1 VLQTSVAL
9 QHKVNGVS
17 EYMNGTEN
25 TNATTR
31 SDEEGGLDPQEAARL
46 LKQTRRDAQRKF
58 ETTRPLLSV
67 LMAAVILI
75 GYGTIWLSVLG
86 QHPYTGPSLLAL
98 AVVYTAVVV
107 VVVVYTTVRKLAT
120 TGVSGRSQRQQRAE
134 IATIVT
140 AYVATAVFQGALKY
154 DGASLAIVYGVFP
167 ATAPLLV
174 VGSAAAGMAG
184 VREDWPMFGTALFV
198 VIVAT
203 GSAFA
208 GPVWAWAVTGVGLFL
223 AVSGHA
229 VATAWLRRA

>member
-1 VLQTSVAL
+1 
-9 QHKVNGVS
+9 
-17 EYMNGTEN
+17 MNGTEN

-107 VVVVYTTVRKLAT
+107 VVVVYTTVRKRAT

-184 VREDWPMFGTALFV
+184 ARADWPVFGTALFV
-198 VIVAT
+198 VIVAP